1 VVPAKYGCTDDFQ
14 YEDKLSGM
22 WKFVLL
28 GVLVLGI
35 VVYGF
40 TLIDVGGG
48 SEISANAVLLDP
60 QPDID
65 GYARAVEPYDW
76 QFPADFGPHPDYQTE
91 WWYYTGNLAT
101 EDGRRFGYQFT
112 IFRRAIAPTP
122 PAADASEWRSN
133 QVYMAHFTVTDVD
146 GDQFYQ
152 HQRFSRGGAGL
163 AGATVDPAFRVWLED
178 WEISA
183 RDDEATLTAIT
194 AEGDEVAVDLTLEQ
208 VKPPALQGDNG
219 LSQKSAEPGNASY
232 YYSLSRL
239 LTEGTVTVGGERYA
253 VSGVTWMDHE
263 FSTSALGADAQG
275 WDWFGL
281 HLDDNREL
289 MLGQIRLIEGGL
301 DSVFGGTLVLPDGST
316 RSLDADDFSIQPKGE
331 WNSPHTGATYPAG
344 WDIEVDAGD
353 PDPLRLT
360 LTPLVDDQELTEG
373 IAYWEGAVRITGD
386 ATGYGYAEL
395 TGYVG
400 SMNGRF

>member
-1 VVPAKYGCTDDFQ
+1 MLKYA
-14 YEDKLSGM
+14 
-22 WKFVLL
+22 LL
-28 GVLVLGI
+28 GVVVLAI

-40 TLIDVGGG
+40 TLIDIGG
-48 SEISANAVLLDP
+48 SGEISANAVLLEP
-60 QPDID
+60 QSDSS
-65 GYARAVEPYDW
+65 GYARAIEPYDW
-76 QFPADFGPHPDYQTE
+76 QLPADFGPHPEYQTE

-122 PAADASEWRSN
+122 PDSDASEWRSN
-133 QVYMAHFTVTDVD
+133 QVYMAHFTVTDVA

-152 HQRFSRGGAGL
+152 YQRFSRGGVGL

-183 RDDEATLTAIT
+183 LNEQATLTAIT
-194 AEGDEVAVDLTLEQ
+194 AEGDQVAIDLTLEQ

-239 LTEGTVTVGGERYA
+239 LTGGTVTVSGETYA

-281 HLDDNREL
+281 ILDDNREL
-289 MLGQIRLIEGGL
+289 MLGQIRLTEGGL
-301 DSVFGGTLVLPDGST
+301 DPVFGGTLVLPDGST
-316 RSLDADDFSIQPKGE
+316 RSLDADDFSIQSKGE